1 MKTYR
6 VISRKSLVSDI
17 EVKAESQTQAE
28 EMVGEYEDHQMQ
40 WEDDEFEITD
50 CYEDTEA

>member
-17 EVKAESQTQAE
+17 EVNAQSQEEAE
-28 EMVGEYEDHQMQ
+28 EMAGQMTDEEMA
-40 WEDDEFEITD
+40 WEDDEFEISD
-50 CYEDTEA
+50 CYEA

>member
-17 EVKAESQTQAE
+17 EVQAESQEQAE
-28 EMVGEYEDHQMQ
+28 LLVGEMSDQDMQ
-40 WEDDEFEITD
+40 WEDDDFEISD
-50 CYEDTEA
+50 CYEEAQ

>member
-17 EVKAESQTQAE
+17 EVKAQSQEEAE
-28 EMVGEYEDHQMQ
+28 VMVGQMTDEELA
-40 WEDDEFEITD
+40 WEDDEFEISD
-50 CYEDTEA
+50 CYED